1 MIGISDIYNVNTAV
15 DINLLCVAI
24 NFLFSLNVLRMQVS
38 HSLRSRYD
46 LTAKTQISLHGWA
59 TGIHTGSVTQ
69 SQNPKSQ
76 THSIT
81 PNNLGTN
88 RFTSSYM
95 QFTYSQI
102 YDIFFV

>member
-1 MIGISDIYNVNTAV
+1 MISMSDIYNVNTAV
-15 DINLLCVAI
+15 DINHLCVAI
-24 NFLFSLNVLRMQVS
+24 NFLLGLNVVRMQVS
-38 HSLRSRYD
+38 HPLQSHYD
-46 LTAKTQISLHGWA
+46 LTAKKQISLHGWA
-59 TGIHTGSVTQ
+59 TGIP
-69 SQNPKSQ
+69 NPKSQ

-88 RFTSSYM
+88 RFTSSDM